1 MVVVVVVAV
10 EEVQGQEVM
19 RRHLQE
25 PVVMLPEAAMEAV
38 VAWAED
44 KEVDSVVVAMEMVD
58 MEEVAMEQE
67 LVLEQEDTADKEG
80 VVAMV

>member
-1 MVVVVVVAV
+1 MVVVVAV

-38 VAWAED
+38 EAWVED
-44 KEVDSVVVAMEMVD
+44 KVVDSVVVAMEMVD
-58 MEEVAMEQE
+58 MEEVAMERE
-67 LVLEQEDTADKEG
+67 LVLEQEDMVDREEVG
-80 VVAMV
+80 AMV